1 MFRNAA
7 ETILGKKSNLIE
19 ELQELYYERKET
31 CHNKLVV
38 KRLWSDNIFLGRNRL
53 NIKSPPPWPLSKQ
66 FHLFNPF
73 LLYSALCT
81 MGLNQFW
88 GNMLIYQKSTFAF
101 HIQLI
106 SFSESMLYFQSNIC
120 IMIILMECCPFGNYL
135 PQFDGM
141 KKGLWIA
148 THNNF
153 EPIMLTFRCYG
164 KR

>member
-81 MGLNQFW
+81 MGWDHFW
-88 GNMLIYQKSTFAF
+88 VSMYNSNKIRKTHNEHLIY
-101 HIQLI
+101 HLI
-106 SFSESMLYFQSNIC
+106 FDLPTIGDTLMANIC
-120 IMIILMECCPFGNYL
+120 GYAISILVENLNSGLSYL
-135 PQFDGM
+135 I
-141 KKGLWIA
+141 KTTLA
-148 THNNF
+148 H
-153 EPIMLTFRCYG
+153 
-164 KR
+164 

>member
-66 FHLFNPF
+66 FHLLFNPF
-73 LLYSALCT
+73 LLYSALCA
-81 MGLNQFW
+81 MGWDNFW
-88 GNMLIYQKSTFAF
+88 VSMYSSNKIRKTHNKHLIYHLILIYQLLE
-101 HIQLI
+101 ILWWLI
-106 SFSESMLYFQSNIC
+106 FENRSF
-120 IMIILMECCPFGNYL
+120 
-135 PQFDGM
+135 QF
-141 KKGLWIA
+141 W
-148 THNNF
+148 
-153 EPIMLTFRCYG
+153 
-164 KR
+164 